1 MDERERLKLIV
12 DAFVFCGQRLDRE
25 EIAKQYFYET
35 DSRPSRSGLTYA
47 IKHAPK
53 EVAQVKCRVR
63 TRRARTA
70 RKI

>member
-1 MDERERLKLIV
+1 MDERERLEFIV
-12 DAFVFCGQRLDRE
+12 EAFIFCKQRLDRE

>member
-1 MDERERLKLIV
+1 MDERERLKIIV
-12 DAFVFCGQRLDRE
+12 EAFIFCGQKLDRE
-25 EIAKQYFYET
+25 EIAKQYYYET

-53 EVAQVKCRVR
+53 EVEQVKCKVR

-70 RKI
+70 RRT